1 MLSNNAYCECE
12 TPPPSR
18 ATATLPAAAPAVEV
32 QLASAGWEPVY
43 ESTSCGHALKI
54 YHKQADRER
63 ETHITDTQT
72 MLERKTTQ
80 YSNANLEFLKT
91 QV

>member
-1 MLSNNAYCECE
+1 MLSTNAYCECE

-18 ATATLPAAAPAVEV
+18 ATATLPAAPPAVEV

-54 YHKQADRER
+54 YHKQAVRE
-63 ETHITDTQT
+63 TDTQT

-80 YSNANLEFLKT
+80 YSNAKFEFLKT